1 MAVDGKVIDKNSL
14 VTHNKKSVVDSSL
27 SALTIGALT
36 LTPAFGRSLEY
47 SKLPRIPT
55 NKITATTDDPSAV
68 IVITLD
74 DGVTEEPVV
83 IENGKAATWGSGEN
97 ILTITVTDGASVT

>member
-1 MAVDGKVIDKNSL
+1 M
-14 VTHNKKSVVDSSL
+14 
-27 SALTIGALT
+27 TIGALT
-36 LTPAFGRSLEY
+36 LTPAFKADVLEY
-47 SKLPRIPT
+47 AVTTTDAT

-83 IENGKAATWGSGEN
+83 IENSKAATWGSGEN
-97 ILTITVTDGASVT
+97 IVTITVTDGASVTEYTVTVTKS

>member
-1 MAVDGKVIDKNSL
+1 M
-14 VTHNKKSVVDSSL
+14 
-27 SALTIGALT
+27 TIGALT
-36 LTPAFGRSLEY
+36 LTPTFNPEVLSYTAATTDA
-47 SKLPRIPT
+47 T

-83 IENGKAATWGSGEN
+83 IENGKPATWGSGEN
-97 ILTITVTDGASVT
+97 IVTITVTDGASVTEYTVVVTKS

>member
-1 MAVDGKVIDKNSL
+1 M
-14 VTHNKKSVVDSSL
+14 
-27 SALTIGALT
+27 TIGALT
-36 LTPAFGRSLEY
+36 LAPAFDPEVLEY
-47 SKLPRIPT
+47 TATTSTAT

-83 IENGKAATWGSGEN
+83 VGNGKSATWGSGEN
-97 ILTITVTDGASVT
+97 TLTITVTDGASVTEYVVTVTKS

>member
-1 MAVDGKVIDKNSL
+1 M
-14 VTHNKKSVVDSSL
+14 
-27 SALTIGALT
+27 TIGALT
-36 LTPAFGRSLEY
+36 LTPAFKADVLEY
-47 SKLPRIPT
+47 AATTTDAT

-83 IENGKAATWGSGEN
+83 IENGKSATWGSGEN
-97 ILTITVTDGASVT
+97 ILTRTVTDGASETVYEVTVTKSE

>member
-1 MAVDGKVIDKNSL
+1 M
-14 VTHNKKSVVDSSL
+14 
-27 SALTIGALT
+27 TIGALT
-36 LTPAFGRSLEY
+36 LTPAFDPEVLSY
-47 SKLPRIPT
+47 TAATTDAT

-83 IENGKAATWGSGEN
+83 IENGKPATWGSGEN
-97 ILTITVTDGASVT
+97 ILTITVTDGASVTEYVVTVTKS

>member
-1 MAVDGKVIDKNSL
+1 M
-14 VTHNKKSVVDSSL
+14 
-27 SALTIGALT
+27 TIGALT
-36 LTPAFGRSLEY
+36 LTTAFDAETLEY
-47 SKLPRIPT
+47 TTTTTDAT

-97 ILTITVTDGASVT
+97 TVTITVTDGASVTKYTVVVTKS

>member
-1 MAVDGKVIDKNSL
+1 M
-14 VTHNKKSVVDSSL
+14 
-27 SALTIGALT
+27 TIGALT
-36 LTPAFGRSLEY
+36 LTPAFEADVLEY
-47 SKLPRIPT
+47 AAATTDAT

-83 IENGKAATWGSGEN
+83 VENGTAATWGSGEN
-97 ILTITVTDGASVT
+97 TVTITVTDGTSVTEYVVTVTKS

>member
-1 MAVDGKVIDKNSL
+1 M
-14 VTHNKKSVVDSSL
+14 
-27 SALTIGALT
+27 TIGALT
-36 LTPAFGRSLEY
+36 LTPAFKADVLEY
-47 SKLPRIPT
+47 AAATTDAT

-83 IENGKAATWGSGEN
+83 VENGKAATWGSGEN
-97 ILTITVTDGASVT
+97 IVTITVTDGASVTKYVVTVTKS